1 MGPSLMLTPVSKS
14 RRYFMRI
21 TIFISIL
28 VTIAVIAA
36 GIPKTDAVDS
46 VPAKKAVT
54 AAMNITDEA
63 ANVVI
68 EVTGRDA
75 FQRVHDLASSLGI
88 AVPFSSEETG
98 ILTLSA
104 DGIDENVLREVAAIP
119 GVVSLSS
126 EHKVRAL
133 FTPNDPETSI
143 HQWNLDPINAYEAW
157 DISRGTHDVVVAVL
171 DTGIDWTHPDLAANI
186 WNDSSGYH
194 GYNFISN
201 NHLPMDDNINSYSD
215 VGGWDPNTYT
225 YHGTHVAGVV
235 GAVINNNIGVAG
247 LAQVRLMAVKVMND
261 SGEGTDAT
269 VASGIRWAVDNGA
282 NIVTMSLGV
291 DGPSTTLQNQIA
303 YASQNGVVTVAASG
317 NSGSSI
323 VSYPAAYPSVIAV
336 GAIDSSLRRA
346 TFSNF
351 GTGLDIMAPGVQ
363 IYSTQGGGGY
373 QSLSGTST
381 AAPHVAGVAALMLS
395 VNPALTPVEIGSV
408 INATATDISRVGY
421 DTATGWGVVD
431 AFRAVEQIA
440 SPTVTITDYP
450 SFAPLNS
457 TVSISWLVSGG
468 NPGNIQRTFVRWGE
482 SASSMTQTS
491 SDSTGNTWARF
502 TYDGVQSPDHNATL
516 YVQAV
521 AYVDGALYESEILQL
536 PVHSAPSD
544 GLLSQFLKDVQDFI
558 FNRLGI
564 YNFLLVL
571 AILIAIP
578 AIAIAAR
585 PRRRPLQMRAASPSP
600 QLHHYQALQPTQYLP
615 PPPPPPPRF
624 EAYVDLLGHE
634 VMPSVMKVVE
644 GTKVVWVNRHWAPPP
659 GIAIRSGR
667 LDLAGEHPDG
677 MFQSGLLIAPG
688 DYWSATFH
696 KAGTYEYYLTG
707 IWKTATVIVEPHRPA
722 GTYASNAS

>member
-1 MGPSLMLTPVSKS
+1 
-14 RRYFMRI
+14 
-21 TIFISIL
+21 
-28 VTIAVIAA
+28 
-36 GIPKTDAVDS
+36 
-46 VPAKKAVT
+46 
-54 AAMNITDEA
+54 
-63 ANVVI
+63 
-68 EVTGRDA
+68 
-75 FQRVHDLASSLGI
+75 
-88 AVPFSSEETG
+88 
-98 ILTLSA
+98 
-104 DGIDENVLREVAAIP
+104 
-119 GVVSLSS
+119 
-126 EHKVRAL
+126 
-133 FTPNDPETSI
+133 
-143 HQWNLDPINAYEAW
+143 
-157 DISRGTHDVVVAVL
+157 
-171 DTGIDWTHPDLAANI
+171 
-186 WNDSSGYH
+186 
-194 GYNFISN
+194 
-201 NHLPMDDNINSYSD
+201 
-215 VGGWDPNTYT
+215 
-225 YHGTHVAGVV
+225 
-235 GAVINNNIGVAG
+235 AVINNNIGVAG
-247 LAQVRLMAVKVMND
+247 IAQVRLMAVKVMHD

-317 NSGSSI
+317 NGGASM

-336 GAIDSSLRRA
+336 GAIDSALRRA

-373 QSLSGTST
+373 QYLSGTST
-381 AAPHVAGVAALMLS
+381 AAPHVAGVVALMLS
-395 VNPALTPVEIGSV
+395 VNPALTPTEVGNV

-421 DTATGWGVVD
+421 DTATGWGIVD

-440 SPTVTITDYP
+440 GPTVTITDYP

-468 NPGNIQRTFVRWGE
+468 NPGNIQRTYIRWGE
-482 SASSMTQTS
+482 SATSMTQTS
-491 SDSTGNTWARF
+491 SDSTGSTWARF
-502 TYDGVQSPDHNATL
+502 TYDSVQSPDHNATL
-516 YVQAV
+516 YIQAV
-521 AYVDGALYESEILQL
+521 AYVDGALYQSEILQL

-544 GLLSQFLKDVQDFI
+544 GLLTQFLKDVQDFI

-585 PRRRPLQMRAASPSP
+585 PRRRPLQMRVASPSP

-624 EAYVDLLGHE
+624 EAYIDLLGHE
-634 VMPSVMKVVE
+634 VMPSVMNVVE
-644 GTKVVWVNRHWAPPP
+644 GTKVVWVNRQWAPPP
-659 GIAIRSGR
+659 GVAIRSGR
-667 LDLAGEHPDG
+667 LDQAGEHPDG
-677 MFQSGLLIAPG
+677 MFHSGLLIAPG

-707 IWKTATVIVEPHRPA
+707 IWKTAKVIVEPHRPA
-722 GTYASNAS
+722 GTYAPTAS

>member
-1 MGPSLMLTPVSKS
+1 MRLTV
-14 RRYFMRI
+14 
-21 TIFISIL
+21 FISIL

-36 GIPKTDAVDS
+36 GIPKTDATDGA
-46 VPAKKAVT
+46 PTKNAVT
-54 AAMNITDEA
+54 AAMNITDGA

-68 EVTGRDA
+68 EVTGRAA

-104 DGIDENVLREVAAIP
+104 DGIDERVLREVAAIP

-126 EHKVRAL
+126 EHKVRTL
-133 FTPNDPETSI
+133 FTPNDPYASLY
-143 HQWNLDPINAYEAW
+143 QWNLDSVNSYEAW

-171 DTGIDWTHPDLAANI
+171 DTGIDWTHPDLAPNI

-194 GYNFISN
+194 GYNFISD
-201 NHLPMDDNINSYSD
+201 NHQPMDDNVNSYNE
-215 VGGWDPNTYT
+215 VGGWDSNTYI
-225 YHGTHVAGVV
+225 YHGTHVAGVI
-235 GAVINNNIGVAG
+235 GAVINNNVGVAG
-247 LAQVRLMAVKVMND
+247 MAQVRLMAVKVMND

-291 DGPSTTLQNQIA
+291 DGPSATLQNQIE
-303 YASQNGVVTVAASG
+303 YASRNGVVTIAASG
-317 NSGSSI
+317 NSGSSM

-336 GAIDSSLRRA
+336 GAIDSALRRA

-351 GTGLDIMAPGVQ
+351 GSGLDIMAPGVQ
-363 IYSTQGGGGY
+363 IYSTRGGGGY
-373 QSLSGTST
+373 QYLSGTST

-395 VNPALTPVEIGSV
+395 VNPALTPSEIGGV
-408 INATATDISRVGY
+408 INATATDISRAGY
-421 DTATGWGVVD
+421 DTATGWGIVD

-440 SPTVTITDYP
+440 GPTVTITDYP

-468 NPGNIQRTFVRWGE
+468 NPGNIQRTYISWGE
-482 SASSMTQTS
+482 SATAMTQVGP
-491 SDSTGNTWARF
+491 DSTGNTWARF
-502 TYDGVQSPDHNATL
+502 TYDSVQSPDHNATL
-516 YVQAV
+516 YIQAV
-521 AYVDGALYESEILQL
+521 AYVDGAVYQSEILQL
-536 PVHSAPSD
+536 PVHRAPSN
-544 GLLSQFLKDVQDFI
+544 GLLTQFLKDVQDFI

-585 PRRRPLQMRAASPSP
+585 PRRRHLQMKVASPSP
-600 QLHHYQALQPTQYLP
+600 QLHHYQALQPTPYLP

-644 GTKVVWVNRHWAPPP
+644 GTKIVWVNRQWAPPP
-659 GIAIRSGR
+659 GVAIRSGR
-667 LDLAGEHPDG
+667 LDQAGEHPDG

-722 GTYASNAS
+722 GTYAPTAS